1 MNNKGFSLI
10 ELMIVVAII
19 GIITAI
25 AYPAYR
31 QYLLESN
38 RFEAKSALM
47 ELSQLQDEFRN
58 ENNRYA
64 SNFGNSPNSMDI
76 EQAGFVKYK
85 GKFISKNFKLDLLN
99 GYYELSLTA
108 LNNNEYTLTADA
120 IGTQV
125 QDTECFQFRIDQ
137 ASRKTA
143 TSDKCW

>member
-19 GIITAI
+19 GIMAAI
-25 AYPAYR
+25 AYPTYR
-31 QYLLESN
+31 QHVLESN

-47 ELSQLQDEFRN
+47 DISQLQEEFFI
-58 ENNRYA
+58 ENNKYA
-64 SNFGNSPNSMDI
+64 SNFGNGTNSMNI
-76 EQAGFVKYK
+76 EKAGFAKDK
-85 GKFISKNFKLDLLN
+85 GKFVSKNSKLDLLN
-99 GYYELSLTA
+99 GYYELNLTA

-125 QDTECFQFRIDQ
+125 KDTECLQFTIDQ